1 VLVLCEDLKSGKIY
15 LEDAAVHFR
24 TNARIEI
31 AYCGVTH
38 PLGIVEEAIRRQ
50 RDFDNVFCVI
60 DRDAHESFDAALLT
74 VGAHK
79 KIRVIPSYPCFEFW
93 LLLHYGYTRKPFH
106 RTGTSSPAE
115 ALSQYLKT
123 KEGMGNYHKSGAK
136 GYFTFFLGQRFDQA
150 RRLSPRVLQ
159 DAIESKEM
167 NPSTEIHLL
176 LDVFE
181 QLSNPRRI

>member
-1 VLVLCEDLKSGKIY
+1 VLRIL
-15 LEDAAVHFR
+15 AAVALR
-24 TNARIEI
+24 LYTQTIPPDWNKLSGRGAESISKNQ
-31 AYCGVTH
+31 G
-38 PLGIVEEAIRRQ
+38 
-50 RDFDNVFCVI
+50 RDG
-60 DRDAHESFDAALLT
+60 E
-74 VGAHK
+74 
-79 KIRVIPSYPCFEFW
+79 
-93 LLLHYGYTRKPFH
+93 
-106 RTGTSSPAE
+106 
-115 ALSQYLKT
+115 
-123 KEGMGNYHKSGAK
+123 YHNSGAK